1 MSGDKRNTAI
11 ITKFCKRVKNLT
23 KSDTF
28 SNGRTANKLPL
39 CRGRTG
45 AARNC
50 TADIRLPFTRGPAM
64 PGGPHRA
71 SEMSKLR
78 RMFRAAYIIPLQFG
92 QQFILAAVEQQ
103 LLAVLLKPLTLVLGQ
118 ERRGVGAEG

>member
-28 SNGRTANKLPL
+28 SNERTANKLPL

-45 AARNC
+45 VVRNC
-50 TADIRLPFTRGPAM
+50 TADIRLPFTREPVM
-64 PGGPHRA
+64 PGPYRA

-92 QQFILAAVEQQ
+92 QQFILAAVEQRRR
-103 LLAVLLKPLTLVLGQ
+103 AVGNV
-118 ERRGVGAEG
+118 RV